1 MNAWHRLVLPYRAH
15 WPLAAGLVMAVAA
28 ALLWLLAVH
37 PLVLENE
44 QLHERARLAG
54 PRPQAAA
61 VSDLPGERLKTY
73 ESRLPRTDAA
83 VEAVARIHRIGTSAG
98 VSLPSGEYRM
108 ERRADDPLVRYRLS
122 LPVTGTYP
130 QVRAFVIDV
139 LRDVPAAAL
148 DDIQLRRDPAGRI
161 EARVRF
167 SLFLRPA

>member
-1 MNAWHRLVLPYRAH
+1 M
-15 WPLAAGLVMAVAA
+15 AAGLVMAVAG
-28 ALLWLLAVH
+28 ALLWLLVVR
-37 PLVLENE
+37 PLALDNQ
-44 QLHERARLAG
+44 QLHERARLAA

-61 VSDLPGERLKTY
+61 VNDAPADRLKTY
-73 ESRLPRTDAA
+73 EARLPRTDAA
-83 VEAVARIHRIGTSAG
+83 VEAVARIHRIGTSPG

-130 QVRAFVIDV
+130 QIRAFVVDV
-139 LRDVPAAAL
+139 LREEPAAAL
-148 DDIQLRRDPAGRI
+148 DDIQLRRDRTGRI